1 MNRSFLRIFRP
12 ADFLILILFS
22 ALVVASILFLKTSK
36 TSEKRL
42 VINSGKK
49 EFIYPLDKNRE
60 LQIEGVI
67 GNSVIEI
74 QDGRAFF
81 KESPCSNHTCIQ
93 MGAVSDENE
102 WAACLPNDIFIRIQ

>member
-12 ADFLILILFS
+12 VDFLILILFS
-22 ALVVASILFLKTSK
+22 ALAVASILFLKTSK
-36 TSEKRL
+36 NSERRL
-42 VINSGKK
+42 VINSGEK

-67 GNSVIEI
+67 GISVIEI

-81 KESPCSNHTCIQ
+81 KKSPCSNHTCIQ
-93 MGAVSDENE
+93 MGAVSGEND
-102 WAACLPNDIFIRIQ
+102 WAACLPNDIFIRIE